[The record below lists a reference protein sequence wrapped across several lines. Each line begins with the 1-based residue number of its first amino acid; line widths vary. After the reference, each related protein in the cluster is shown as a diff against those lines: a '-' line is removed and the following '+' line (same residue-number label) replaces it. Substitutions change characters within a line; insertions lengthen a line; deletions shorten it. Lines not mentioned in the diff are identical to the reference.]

1 MTLGDCVKEYRD
13 SRDLSQRQ
21 FAELCDLSNAYI
33 SVLEK
38 NVNPKTGEAPAPTYG
53 VYKKIAGAMG
63 ISVQSLMEKADESAV
78 SLGSNILVEMQSEP
92 FSEETKQII
101 DKRLEDADANKRE
114 LLSLYKTMT
123 DADKEKLLDFARFI
137 VESYKRP
144 DKRRKQ

>member
-13 SRDLSQRQ
+13 SHDLSQRQ

-137 VESYKRP
+137 VDSYRRT

>member
-13 SRDLSQRQ
+13 SHDLSQRQ

-137 VESYKRP
+137 VDSYRRT
-144 DKRRKQ
+144 DKRRK

>member
-137 VESYKRP
+137 VDSYRRT

>member
-13 SRDLSQRQ
+13 SHDLSQRQ

-92 FSEETKQII
+92 FSKETKQII
-101 DKRLEDADANKRE
+101 DRRLEDADANKRE
-114 LLSLYKTMT
+114 LVSLYKAMT

-137 VESYKRP
+137 VDSYRRT
-144 DKRRKQ
+144 DKRRK

>member
-13 SRDLSQRQ
+13 SHDLSQRQ

-114 LLSLYKTMT
+114 LISLYKTMT

>member
-13 SRDLSQRQ
+13 SHDLSQRQ

-101 DKRLEDADANKRE
+101 DRRLEDADANKRE

-137 VESYKRP
+137 VDSYRRT
-144 DKRRKQ
+144 DKRRK

>member
-13 SRDLSQRQ
+13 SHDLSQRQ